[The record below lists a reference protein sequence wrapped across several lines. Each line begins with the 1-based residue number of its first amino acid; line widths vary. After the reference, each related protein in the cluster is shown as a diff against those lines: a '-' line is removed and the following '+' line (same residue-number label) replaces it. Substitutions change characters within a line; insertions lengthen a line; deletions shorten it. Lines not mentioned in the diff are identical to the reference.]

1 MRFMITC
8 RIPMEKAN
16 ELAMLGSLC
25 STIQSR
31 MDELK
36 PEAVCFSDIEDGG
49 GGYIV
54 VNIDDA
60 SQISAIVEPPFFWL
74 GATIQIHPVMSP
86 EDLGQATRV
95 IEQASQKKYG

>member
-16 ELAMLGSLC
+16 ELAMVGSLC

-31 MDELK
+31 VDELR
-36 PEAVCFSDIEDGG
+36 